1 MPSYLIIPSLLDLLL
16 LLQEKQIHVVRQ
28 NVVAS
33 QLHAYGKA
41 PIRHYK
47 VVLVS
52 MSIIILDLDIQNLPC
67 SGEN

>member
-1 MPSYLIIPSLLDLLL
+1 MLFD
-16 LLQEKQIHVVRQ
+16 KMWK
-28 NVVAS
+28 AS
-33 QLHAYGKA
+33 QLHTYGKA

-47 VVLVS
+47 VFLVS